1 MGNEGEVK
9 RKGNENWEGR
19 GVKIIENKF
28 NQGMRLKKKKRKG
41 REEVRGEE
49 RKGKEKGAERN
60 L

>member
-1 MGNEGEVK
+1 
-9 RKGNENWEGR
+9 
-19 GVKIIENKF
+19 
-28 NQGMRLKKKKRKG
+28 MRLKKKKRKG